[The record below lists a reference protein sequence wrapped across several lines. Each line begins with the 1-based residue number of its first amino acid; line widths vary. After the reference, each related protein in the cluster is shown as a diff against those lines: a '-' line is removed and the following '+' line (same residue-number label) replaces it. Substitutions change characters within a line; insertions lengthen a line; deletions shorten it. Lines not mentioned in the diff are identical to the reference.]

1 MRTINWN
8 NKDYPIPFSVNLE
21 WDKDK
26 MIKVDN
32 RFGGASCQLPWFA
45 VAIYDM
51 IMGAELLSEW
61 EDHANGLDWFREH
74 FPKEYMVLL
83 D

>member
-8 NKDYPIPFSVNLE
+8 NKEYPIPFSVNLE

-26 MIKVDN
+26 IIKVDN
-32 RFGGASCQLPWFA
+32 RFGGASCELPWFA

-51 IMGAELLSEW
+51 IMGAERLNQW
-61 EDHANGLDWFREH
+61 EDHRQGLDWFIDH
-74 FPKEYMVLL
+74 FPNEYMVLL

>member
-1 MRTINWN
+1 MRKITWN
-8 NKDYPIPFSVNLE
+8 NKEYPIPFTVNLE
-21 WDKDK
+21 WDNGK

-32 RFGGASCQLPWFA
+32 RFGGGSCQLPWFA

>member
-21 WDKDK
+21 WDNGK
-26 MIKVDN
+26 MIEVQN
-32 RFGGASCQLPWFA
+32 RFGGSSCELPWFA

-51 IMGAELLSEW
+51 IMGAERLEAW
-61 EDHANGLDWFREH
+61 QDHRDGLDWFIEH
-74 FPKEYMVLL
+74 FPDAYMVLL

>member
-8 NKDYPIPFSVNLE
+8 NKEYPIPFSVNLE

-32 RFGGASCQLPWFA
+32 SKDICF
-45 VAIYDM
+45 
-51 IMGAELLSEW
+51 
-61 EDHANGLDWFREH
+61 
-74 FPKEYMVLL
+74 
-83 D
+83 

>member
-1 MRTINWN
+1 MRTITWN
-8 NKDYPIPFSVNLE
+8 NKEYPIPFSVNLE
-21 WDKDK
+21 WDNGQ

-32 RFGGASCQLPWFA
+32 RFGFGSCELPWFA

-51 IMGAELLSEW
+51 IMGAERLNMW

>member
-1 MRTINWN
+1 MRTVTWD
-8 NKDYPIPFSVNLE
+8 KKEYPIPFTVNLE
-21 WDKDK
+21 WDNGK
-26 MIKVDN
+26 MIEVKN
-32 RFGGASCQLPWFA
+32 RFGGGSCELPWFA

-51 IMGAELLSEW
+51 IMGAELLNEW
-61 EDHANGLDWFREH
+61 NDHADGLNWFRTH

>member
-1 MRTINWN
+1 MRKITWN
-8 NKDYPIPFSVNLE
+8 NKEYPIPFSVNLE
-21 WDKDK
+21 WDKGQ

-32 RFGGASCQLPWFA
+32 RFGGGSCELPWFA

-51 IMGAELLSEW
+51 IMGAELLNKW